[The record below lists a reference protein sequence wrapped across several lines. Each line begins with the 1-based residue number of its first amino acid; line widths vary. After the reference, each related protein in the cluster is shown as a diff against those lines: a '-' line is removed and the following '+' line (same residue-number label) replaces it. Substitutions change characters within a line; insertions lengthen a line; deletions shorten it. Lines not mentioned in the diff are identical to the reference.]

1 MRSIFP
7 PVKTKPRFALDFS
20 LIPAGIVLLE
30 ISVTLTEILK
40 IRSGTTFNLLLLR
53 SIHTIALLAL
63 IWMTEHLLHKRKIYE
78 TGYKGLWTL
87 GLILAGLSEILREIL
102 TLFIDVKLDIAS
114 HRFFIVL
121 IQGFF
126 WIPVLIVVGGQLS
139 AIFQVF
145 KDYEK
150 RLITN
155 TRISIRQSPRF
166 KNIQESIEDKIRKD
180 LLELSNLLHLSL
192 LETKSNASSI
202 KDRNDLVQPL
212 LKGSAL
218 RALSLKLDNESNSK
232 EEASL
237 FGQNMHSLSVLSKQ
251 FKLLYNWMAK
261 NHPLTPLVYT
271 TIFTVLVAPTFINFF
286 TIQRFILAFPPL
298 FLATFFLSKQIH
310 RVLKKAGKY
319 CIAQSN
325 ALIILIGFL
334 PFIENRIGQ
343 RIFYVEETDFPFFLS
358 GVLFPF
364 GYFFY
369 MRFLQIT
376 QPEAISSISN
386 DELDA
391 SPALQK
397 TVSKLI
403 TDEFTQAISH
413 RWAIYIHGKIL
424 TRLAATSLK
433 LEQSVN
439 NDDTETFDKTLEN
452 IQLILQNPT
461 KDFDN
466 DFGDLESE
474 VQSRLDPWNG
484 LITVT
489 LDIHPDVA
497 KISNPKVRDFGEA
510 VEEIISNS
518 VRHGGSQNISVK
530 VTPIG
535 DRDIFVLVVDDAINP
550 LPLVQSRIGLGT
562 RILNLVSDGRWSIS
576 HNQSITTFHMTMSI
590 YENNEE
596 RG

>member
-7 PVKTKPRFALDFS
+7 PIKSKPRFALDFS

-30 ISVTLTEILK
+30 VSVTLTEVLK
-40 IRSGTTFNLLLLR
+40 IHSGTTFNLLLLR
-53 SIHTIALLAL
+53 AIHTIALLAL
-63 IWMTEHLLHKRKIYE
+63 IWITERILHKRKIYE
-78 TGYKGLWTL
+78 TGYKGLWVL
-87 GLILAGLSEILREIL
+87 GLVLAGSSEIFREIL
-102 TLFIDVKLDIAS
+102 TLFIDVRLDIAS
-114 HRFFIVL
+114 HRFLIVL

-155 TRISIRQSPRF
+155 TRIQIRQSPRF

-180 LLELSNLLHLSL
+180 LQELSSLLHQSL
-192 LETKSNASSI
+192 RETQSNSSGLQV
-202 KDRNDLVQPL
+202 RNDLVQPL

-232 EEASL
+232 EEVSL
-237 FGQNMHSLSVLSKQ
+237 FGQNMHSLSILSKQ

-261 NHPLTPLVYT
+261 NHPLSPRVYT

-286 TIQRFILAFPPL
+286 TIQSFIFAFPPL
-298 FLATFFLSKQIH
+298 FIAAFLLSNLNNRI
-310 RVLKKAGKY
+310 LKNSGKY

-325 ALIILIGFL
+325 VLIILIGFL

-358 GVLFPF
+358 GVLFPL
-364 GYFFY
+364 GYYFY

-376 QPEAISSISN
+376 QPGAISSISN
-386 DELDA
+386 DELEA

-403 TDEFTQAISH
+403 TEEFTQSISH

-439 NDDTETFDKTLEN
+439 NNDTQTFDEALKN
-452 IQLILQNPT
+452 IQEILQNPT

-466 DFGDLESE
+466 DFGSLESE
-474 VQSRLDPWNG
+474 VLSRLDPWNG
-484 LITVT
+484 LINIS

-510 VEEIISNS
+510 IEEIISNS

-530 VTPIG
+530 VTPTG
-535 DRDIFVLVVDDAINP
+535 DRDIFILVTDDAVNP

-562 RILNLVSDGRWSIS
+562 KILNLVSDGRWSIS
-576 HNQSITTFHMTMSI
+576 HNHSRTTFHMTMSI
-590 YENNEE
+590 YEN
-596 RG
+596 